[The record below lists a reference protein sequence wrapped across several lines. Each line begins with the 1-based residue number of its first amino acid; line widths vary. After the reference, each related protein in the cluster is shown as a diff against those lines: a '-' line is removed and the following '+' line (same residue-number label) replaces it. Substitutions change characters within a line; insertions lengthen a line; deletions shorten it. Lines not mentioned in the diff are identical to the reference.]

1 MENKT
6 VQRNPAVEIF
16 KKIAICE
23 GISYLLLLGIAMP
36 LKYVFNI
43 PEAVIIVGWL
53 HGLLFILYIGSLLN
67 VQFRCKWSFKL
78 FLLAGFASILP
89 FGPFIFDRKYLN

>member
-36 LKYVFNI
+36 MKYIFNI

-53 HGLLFILYIGSLLN
+53 HGGLFILYIVSLIN
-67 VQFRCKWSFKL
+67 AQIKSKWPFKL
-78 FLLAGFASILP
+78 FFLAGLASILP
-89 FGPFIFDRKYLN
+89 FGPFIFDRNYLN

>member
-6 VQRNPAVEIF
+6 VLRNGAVEIF

-36 LKYVFNI
+36 MKYIFNI

-53 HGLLFILYIGSLLN
+53 HGGLFIFYIGSLIN
-67 VQFRCKWSFKL
+67 VQLRNKWPFKL
-78 FLLAGFASILP
+78 FFLAGLASILP